1 MKIIGL
7 FSYHHGNSYYVI
19 SDLIVVGADTPGE
32 LARTPAG
39 LILGIGAA
47 IGLGVD
53 VVAAPEL
60 AGVPLLLTAGPVGA
74 VVGVAEV
81 LTGGEPADVGET
93 VTDPEVLGVVTL
105 ETGRPGPKTSVLV
118 VSTLSGDTKF
128 DFPSVSD
135 IMIKQLEL
143 MINPIYSC
151 LLYTSPSPRD

>member
-1 MKIIGL
+1 M
-7 FSYHHGNSYYVI
+7 
-19 SDLIVVGADTPGE
+19 IVVGADTPGE

-39 LILGIGAA
+39 LIPGIGAA

-81 LTGGEPADVGET
+81 LAGGEPADVGETVTVT

-105 ETGRPGPKTSVLV
+105 ETGRPGPKSSVLV

-135 IMIKQLEL
+135 IMIKT
-143 MINPIYSC
+143 NFS
-151 LLYTSPSPRD
+151 SR